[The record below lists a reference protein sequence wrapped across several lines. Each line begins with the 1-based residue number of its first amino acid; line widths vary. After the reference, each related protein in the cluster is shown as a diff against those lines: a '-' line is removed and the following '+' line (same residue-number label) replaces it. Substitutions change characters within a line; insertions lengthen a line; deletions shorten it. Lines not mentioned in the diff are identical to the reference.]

1 MSDYTNTYFILF
13 RGFTYSCF
21 PDENILCTN
30 KKKVL
35 DEKESKFLLLGS
47 YLFEI
52 QAACEKCMQMWHL
65 PVDTRI
71 SMDHLLKQHF
81 VIVFC
86 ILILNYVNLHLM
98 TDESNFK
105 IYPTAKD
112 RK

>member
-13 RGFTYSCF
+13 GFFPYSCF

-30 KKKVL
+30 KKVL

-47 YLFEI
+47 YPFEI
-52 QAACEKCMQMWHL
+52 QAGYEKCMQMWHL

-71 SMDHLLKQHF
+71 AMDHLLKQHF
-81 VIVFC
+81 VIIFC
-86 ILILNYVNLHLM
+86 ILILSYVNLHLI
-98 TDESNFK
+98 TDKSNFK
-105 IYPTAKD
+105 IRLSAKD